1 MSSRGWIFGLLCLL
15 IAVLIVLY
23 DRRKTRK
30 TMELI
35 QRMLGEAM
43 SGTFTEETFDESRM
57 SALETK
63 FAQYLS
69 ASAISARNISAEKD
83 RIKTLI
89 SDISHQT
96 KTPVANLLLYSE
108 LLKEEEL
115 SESARSNVNALHAQ
129 TEKLR
134 FLIDSLVKMS
144 RLESGILTLA
154 PRREPV
160 QPMLKAVE
168 EQFAQE
174 AERKGLYL
182 KLEDTAATACFD
194 PKWTVEAI
202 CNLVDNAVKY
212 TRTGGITISI
222 DVYEMFVRID
232 IADTGMGIAEEEQAK
247 IFQRFYRSERAHD
260 QEGVGIGLYLAREI
274 LSGQGGYI
282 KVASKPGEG
291 SVFSVFLPRG

>member
-35 QRMLGEAM
+35 ERMLGEAM
-43 SGTFTEETFDESRM
+43 EGTFTEETFDESRM

-69 ASAISARNISAEKD
+69 ASAISARNVSVEKD

-96 KTPVANLLLYSE
+96 KTPVSNLLLYSE

-115 SESARSNVNALHAQ
+115 PESARSNVNALHAQ

-154 PRREPV
+154 PRRESV
-160 QPMLKAVE
+160 QTMLNAVQ
-168 EQFAQE
+168 EQFAPD

-182 KLEDTAATACFD
+182 KLEETDAYACFD
-194 PKWTVEAI
+194 PKWTTEAI

-222 DVYEMFVRID
+222 DSYEMFVRID